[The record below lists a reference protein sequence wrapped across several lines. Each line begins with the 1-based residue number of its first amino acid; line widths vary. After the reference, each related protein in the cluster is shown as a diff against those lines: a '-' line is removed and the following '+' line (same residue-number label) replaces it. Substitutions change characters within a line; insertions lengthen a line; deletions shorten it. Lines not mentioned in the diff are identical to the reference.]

1 MISRLQAFSVLE
13 NFNHPVDDA
22 TYFDMVTKNSR
33 EEVSKTVSVGQV
45 FEVNSATVLSD
56 NMLVVSGP
64 HSPSISVKLNKE
76 KDFLKSM
83 MINQEDFVNS
93 IVNNQSYHVK
103 IVSTDSG
110 LRGSFYEA
118 HKDVLR
124 REFFEQLKNPTKVYD
139 AKVIEKNR
147 GGYFVNIYGVEAFLP
162 GSLASANKII
172 NFEAFLGK
180 TVKVML
186 DSYINESDTFIVS
199 NKRYIEHIMPEMIE
213 SIDMSV
219 KHEGTVTG
227 TIQSGIFIEFN
238 EIMTGLLS
246 QSDMDDQTL
255 ALFKSNQVRPGD
267 KISVWVRD
275 VVLPKNF
282 ILTQRSTE
290 QMISLLTDLKKILET
305 ENADIVIGAKIV
317 GIKGPN
323 VTVEFNMSNISNS
336 SVMSTIFMRGSGN
349 NNRLRIG
356 SNVKLRISSIE
367 PKRNKLVATILTEN
381 ESKD

>member
-13 NFNHPVDDA
+13 NFTHPVDDA

-56 NMLVVSGP
+56 NMIIVSGP
-64 HSPSISVKLNKE
+64 YSPSISVKMNKE
-76 KDFLKSM
+76 KDFLKSITM
-83 MINQEDFVNS
+83 TQELFLGS
-93 IVNNQSYHVK
+93 ITNNNPYHVK

-118 HKDVLR
+118 YKDVLR
-124 REFFEQLKNPTKVYD
+124 REFFDQLKNPTKVYD

-147 GGYFVNIYGVEAFLP
+147 GGYFVNIYGVQAFLP

-186 DSYINESDTFIVS
+186 DSYISESDTFIVS

-213 SIDMSV
+213 SIDMSLV
-219 KHEGTVTG
+219 HEGTVTG
-227 TIQSGIFIEFN
+227 TIQSGIFVEFN

-246 QSDMDDQTL
+246 QADMDESTL
-255 ALFKSNQVRPGD
+255 ALFKNGQIRPGD

-282 ILTQRSTE
+282 ILTQNSTE
-290 QMISLLTDLKKILET
+290 PMISLLTELSDILEK
-305 ENADIVIGAKIV
+305 ENADIVIAAKIV
-317 GIKGPN
+317 AIKGPN
-323 VTVEFNMSNISNS
+323 VTVEFNTSNNPS
-336 SVMSTIFMRGSGN
+336 SSITSTILFRGSGN
-349 NNRLRIG
+349 NRLRMG

-367 PKRNKLVATILTEN
+367 PKRNKLTATILTEN

>member
-13 NFNHPVDDA
+13 NFTHPVDDA

-45 FEVNSATVLSD
+45 FEVNSATALSD
-56 NMLVVSGP
+56 NMIIVSGP
-64 HSPSISVKLNKE
+64 YSPSISVKMNKE
-76 KDFLKSM
+76 KDFLKSITM
-83 MINQEDFVNS
+83 TQELFLGS
-93 IVNNQSYHVK
+93 ITNNNSYHVK

-118 HKDVLR
+118 YKDVLR
-124 REFFEQLKNPTKVYD
+124 REFFDQLKNPTKVYD

-147 GGYFVNIYGVEAFLP
+147 GGYFVNIYGVQAFLP

-186 DSYINESDTFIVS
+186 DSYISESDTFIVS

-219 KHEGTVTG
+219 VHEGTVTG
-227 TIQSGIFIEFN
+227 TIQSGIFVEFN

-246 QSDMDDQTL
+246 QADMDESTL
-255 ALFKSNQVRPGD
+255 ALFKNGQVRPGD

-282 ILTQRSTE
+282 ILTQNSTE
-290 QMISLLTDLKKILET
+290 PMISLLTELSDILEK
-305 ENADIVIGAKIV
+305 ENADIVIAAKIV
-317 GIKGPN
+317 AIKGPN
-323 VTVEFNMSNISNS
+323 VTVEFNTSNNPS
-336 SVMSTIFMRGSGN
+336 SSIMSTVLFRGSG

-367 PKRNKLVATILTEN
+367 PKRNKLTATILTEN

>member
-13 NFNHPVDDA
+13 NFTHPIDDA

-56 NMLVVSGP
+56 NMIIVSGP
-64 HSPSISVKLNKE
+64 YSPSISVKMNKE
-76 KDFLKSM
+76 KDFLKSITM
-83 MINQEDFVNS
+83 TQELFLGS
-93 IVNNQSYHVK
+93 ITNNNPYHVK

-118 HKDVLR
+118 YKDVLR
-124 REFFEQLKNPTKVYD
+124 REFFDQLKNPTKVYD

-147 GGYFVNIYGVEAFLP
+147 GGYFVNIYGVQAFLP

-186 DSYINESDTFIVS
+186 DSYISESDTFIVS

-213 SIDMSV
+213 SIDMSLV
-219 KHEGTVTG
+219 HEGTVTG
-227 TIQSGIFIEFN
+227 TIQSGIFVEFN

-246 QSDMDDQTL
+246 QADMDESTL
-255 ALFKSNQVRPGD
+255 ALFKNGQVRPGD

-282 ILTQRSTE
+282 ILTQNSTE
-290 QMISLLTDLKKILET
+290 PMISLLTELSDILEK
-305 ENADIVIGAKIV
+305 ENADIVIAAKIV
-317 GIKGPN
+317 AIKGPN
-323 VTVEFNMSNISNS
+323 VTVEFNTSNNPS
-336 SVMSTIFMRGSGN
+336 SSIMSTVLFRGSG

-367 PKRNKLVATILTEN
+367 PKRNKLTATILTEN

>member
-13 NFNHPVDDA
+13 NFTHPIDDA

-56 NMLVVSGP
+56 NMIIVSGP
-64 HSPSISVKLNKE
+64 YSPSISVKMNKE
-76 KDFLKSM
+76 KDFLKSITM
-83 MINQEDFVNS
+83 TQELFLGS
-93 IVNNQSYHVK
+93 ITNNNPYHVK

-118 HKDVLR
+118 YKDVLR
-124 REFFEQLKNPTKVYD
+124 REFFDQLKNPTKVYD

-147 GGYFVNIYGVEAFLP
+147 GGYFVNIYGVQAFLP

-186 DSYINESDTFIVS
+186 DSYISESDTFIVS

-213 SIDMSV
+213 SIDMSLV
-219 KHEGTVTG
+219 HEGTVTG
-227 TIQSGIFIEFN
+227 TIQSGIFVEFN

-246 QSDMDDQTL
+246 QSDMDESIL
-255 ALFKSNQVRPGD
+255 ALFKNGQIRPGD

-282 ILTQRSTE
+282 ILTQNSTE
-290 QMISLLTDLKKILET
+290 PMISLLTELSDILEK
-305 ENADIVIGAKIV
+305 ENADIVIAAKIV
-317 GIKGPN
+317 AIKGPN
-323 VTVEFNMSNISNS
+323 VTVEFNTSNNPS
-336 SVMSTIFMRGSGN
+336 SSITSTILFRGSGN
-349 NNRLRIG
+349 NRLRMG

-367 PKRNKLVATILTEN
+367 PKRNKLTATILTEN

>member
-13 NFNHPVDDA
+13 NFTHPIDDA

-56 NMLVVSGP
+56 NMIIVSGP
-64 HSPSISVKLNKE
+64 YSPSISVKMNKE
-76 KDFLKSM
+76 KDFLKSITM
-83 MINQEDFVNS
+83 TQELFLGS
-93 IVNNQSYHVK
+93 ITNNNPYHVK

-118 HKDVLR
+118 YKDVLR
-124 REFFEQLKNPTKVYD
+124 REFFDQLKNPTKVYD

-147 GGYFVNIYGVEAFLP
+147 GGYFVNIYGVQAFLP

-186 DSYINESDTFIVS
+186 DSYISESDTFIVS

-213 SIDMSV
+213 SIDMSLV
-219 KHEGTVTG
+219 HEGTVTG
-227 TIQSGIFIEFN
+227 TIQSGIFVEFN

-246 QSDMDDQTL
+246 QSDMDESTL
-255 ALFKSNQVRPGD
+255 ALFKNGQVRPGD

-282 ILTQRSTE
+282 ILTQNSTE
-290 QMISLLTDLKKILET
+290 PMISLLTELSDILEK
-305 ENADIVIGAKIV
+305 ENADIVIAAKIV
-317 GIKGPN
+317 AIKGPN
-323 VTVEFNMSNISNS
+323 VTVEFNTSSNPS
-336 SVMSTIFMRGSGN
+336 SSIMSTILFRGSG

-367 PKRNKLVATILTEN
+367 PKRNKLTATILTEN